1 MNKRGDL
8 ISREALLQRIGEKLN
23 VLRSCND
30 FKEAWGMKYA
40 MVMIQNSPSVD
51 AVEVVRCGECEFID
65 DKCAHGIVCICDH
78 GGMCGTFVA
87 DTDFCSCG
95 KRRMDGE

>member
-1 MNKRGDL
+1 MNNDL
-8 ISREALLQRIGEKLN
+8 ISREALKQELVVNMVNCIRTNEDNKATMAEQVLN
-23 VLRSCND
+23 KID
-30 FKEAWGMKYA
+30 EA
-40 MVMIQNSPSVD
+40 PTVD

>member
-1 MNKRGDL
+1 MKDL
-8 ISREALLQRIGEKLN
+8 ISREAVIERIKYEADVCNSGITRGVLKFLQAIVEN
-23 VLRSCND
+23 
-30 FKEAWGMKYA
+30 M
-40 MVMIQNSPSVD
+40 PSAVD

>member
-1 MNKRGDL
+1 MLIDRGD
-8 ISREALLQRIGEKLN
+8 ALAVVQHNRDPIEGLKNLP
-23 VLRSCND
+23 
-30 FKEAWGMKYA
+30 A
-40 MVMIQNSPSVD
+40 VD

>member
-1 MNKRGDL
+1 MKDL
-8 ISREALLQRIGEKLN
+8 ISREALREDFYELEIHGTMAVKAVLPIIEERIDNLP
-23 VLRSCND
+23 
-30 FKEAWGMKYA
+30 A
-40 MVMIQNSPSVD
+40 VD